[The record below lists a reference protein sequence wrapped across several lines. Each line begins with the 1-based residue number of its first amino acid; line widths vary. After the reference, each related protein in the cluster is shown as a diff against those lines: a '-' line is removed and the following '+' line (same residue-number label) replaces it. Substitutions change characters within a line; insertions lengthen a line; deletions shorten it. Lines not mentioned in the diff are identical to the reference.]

1 MKLTR
6 DRLQEI
12 AGLEPDAIEETRAF
26 TLRELEQDAM
36 DLLSKI
42 GIKNPTND
50 QVKSVIQ
57 TIAELIK
64 QSGAGVMLAPSV
76 QFESRD

>member
-1 MKLTR
+1 MKISKI
-6 DRLQEI
+6 RLQEI
-12 AGLEPDAIEETRAF
+12 AGLDPDTIEETRAF
-26 TLRELEQDAM
+26 TLHELEQDAM